1 MEYYQALK
9 VFNELCYSEENCV
22 NYRLEAGDCVVFDN
36 LRVLHG
42 RDGFSV
48 EAGNTRHLAGCYVD
62 WDEIHDKINVISGAK
77 LLWQHIWTG
86 VLLESINEV
95 SCSNIFQCPGLLL
108 LSQKYFS
115 E

>member
-77 LLWQHIWTG
+77 LL
-86 VLLESINEV
+86 
-95 SCSNIFQCPGLLL
+95 
-108 LSQKYFS
+108 
-115 E
+115 